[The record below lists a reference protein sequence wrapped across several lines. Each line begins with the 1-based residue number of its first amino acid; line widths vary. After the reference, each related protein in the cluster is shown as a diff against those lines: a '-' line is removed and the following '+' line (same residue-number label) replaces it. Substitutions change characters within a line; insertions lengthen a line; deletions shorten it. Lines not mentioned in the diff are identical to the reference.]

1 MPSGPLGY
9 EDGSS
14 HLTTCR
20 SHTGSDGQGLRHGG
34 DFRPGLP
41 YAGTAVRLDWIM
53 TLRRV
58 TTALAATTAACTLA
72 LAGPVPAF
80 AATGTLTI
88 DATTY
93 QDPADGCLN
102 VGGSAA
108 PRHFI
113 ANDTDTPVVLYTD
126 TDCQGRP
133 VTLVMPDDGTFT
145 AFESVRIGYPA

>member
-1 MPSGPLGY
+1 
-9 EDGSS
+9 
-14 HLTTCR
+14 
-20 SHTGSDGQGLRHGG
+20 
-34 DFRPGLP
+34 
-41 YAGTAVRLDWIM
+41 M

-58 TTALAATTAACTLA
+58 TTALAAATAAFALA
-72 LAGPVPAF
+72 LTAPAQAF

-102 VGGSAA
+102 VGGPAA

-113 ANDTDTPVVLYTD
+113 ANDTDTTVVLYAG

-133 VTLVMPDDGTFT
+133 VALVLPDDGTFT
-145 AFESVRIGYPA
+145 AFESVRIGYPG